1 MLYTL
6 IIAPLELLFEV
17 IFEVANKII
26 GNAGLSIIFLSLA
39 VNFLVL
45 PLYKRADE
53 LQAEERDIQAKM
65 APRIK
70 QIKSAFQGDERFM
83 MLQEYYRINHYKPI
97 YALKSS
103 VSLLLQ
109 IPFFIAAYNLLSG
122 MQSLQGMQ
130 FGILSDLGKED
141 ALFMIGNFP
150 VNVLPIL
157 MTLINIVSGIIYTK
171 GHPLRSKI
179 QVYGLAAVFLVLL
192 YRSPSGLVFY
202 WLLNNVFSLVKNI
215 FYKLKDPRKV
225 LSIVLALAAAAV
237 FVMTA
242 FRADLD
248 IRQKFLLATG
258 SVLLALP
265 LISRKVKIN
274 FKHKPTTKDTF
285 TFFAGTVFM
294 AVFTGLFIPSAVI
307 SDSAEEF
314 LDVVLKSDPV
324 YYIMNSMLLS
334 FGSWVLWG
342 GVFYFFM
349 SGKMKNIFCKAIW
362 MICGISLFD
371 YLLFGTDLGI
381 LTSTL
386 QYEVTP
392 AFSLSEYLINTAV
405 VIVVGVCFYFIYSK
419 LRKTTRYVLIIGI
432 LAMAGIGS
440 LNCFLIES
448 LCRTYKDQNL
458 YMDEDTSGIPPIT
471 LSKNGN
477 NVVIIML
484 DRALGSEVPYI
495 FNEKPEL
502 LEQFDGFT
510 YYPNTI
516 SYGACTNTGAPVIYG
531 GYEYTPENMNARTE
545 ESLVSKHNE
554 ALEVMPILFSKSGYS
569 VTIFDPPLAGYK
581 SIPDLS
587 VFDNHPEFTCSNLN
601 GHFNYFA
608 ENSDDESSIN
618 LSLRVS
624 ELRNRNFFCYSLMKI
639 SPLLLQETLY
649 DDGYYNESV
658 SAAYDTQNAASV
670 STLYQKMDS
679 ISKGT
684 GYSLDFVTAYAVLE
698 KLPEITVINDSSENT
713 FLMMSNDTTHSPCLL
728 QEPDYTPALN
738 VDNTAYDIEMT
749 ARYTVNGVTMGMT
762 NSYQVS
768 HYHANMAAYLK
779 LGEWFDYLR
788 EQGVYDNTRIILVS
802 DHGRNVGQFGITCND
817 TDMEYFMPLLMVK
830 DFNATSFTVCEDFM
844 TNGDTPALAT
854 SGLIENP
861 ENPFT
866 GNPIISDYK
875 NGPQTVYL
883 SPDFAVAHSTGN
895 TFLPGSWFTFSGTD
909 PYDPDNWTYIGDY

>member
-1 MLYTL
+1 
-6 IIAPLELLFEV
+6 
-17 IFEVANKII
+17 
-26 GNAGLSIIFLSLA
+26 
-39 VNFLVL
+39 
-45 PLYKRADE
+45 
-53 LQAEERDIQAKM
+53 
-65 APRIK
+65 
-70 QIKSAFQGDERFM
+70 
-83 MLQEYYRINHYKPI
+83 
-97 YALKSS
+97 
-103 VSLLLQ
+103 
-109 IPFFIAAYNLLSG
+109 
-122 MQSLQGMQ
+122 
-130 FGILSDLGKED
+130 
-141 ALFMIGNFP
+141 
-150 VNVLPIL
+150 
-157 MTLINIVSGIIYTK
+157 
-171 GHPLRSKI
+171 
-179 QVYGLAAVFLVLL
+179 
-192 YRSPSGLVFY
+192 
-202 WLLNNVFSLVKNI
+202 
-215 FYKLKDPRKV
+215 
-225 LSIVLALAAAAV
+225 
-237 FVMTA
+237 
-242 FRADLD
+242 
-248 IRQKFLLATG
+248 
-258 SVLLALP
+258 
-265 LISRKVKIN
+265 
-274 FKHKPTTKDTF
+274 
-285 TFFAGTVFM
+285 
-294 AVFTGLFIPSAVI
+294 
-307 SDSAEEF
+307 
-314 LDVVLKSDPV
+314 
-324 YYIMNSMLLS
+324 
-334 FGSWVLWG
+334 
-342 GVFYFFM
+342 
-349 SGKMKNIFCKAIW
+349 
-362 MICGISLFD
+362 
-371 YLLFGTDLGI
+371 
-381 LTSTL
+381 
-386 QYEVTP
+386 
-392 AFSLSEYLINTAV
+392 
-405 VIVVGVCFYFIYSK
+405 
-419 LRKTTRYVLIIGI
+419 
-432 LAMAGIGS
+432 
-440 LNCFLIES
+440 
-448 LCRTYKDQNL
+448 
-458 YMDEDTSGIPPIT
+458 
-471 LSKNGN
+471 
-477 NVVIIML
+477 ML

-658 SAAYDTQNAASV
+658 SAAYDSQNAASV

-738 VDNTAYDIEMT
+738 VDNTEYDIDMT

-830 DFNATSFTVCEDFM
+830 DFNATGFTVCEDFM